1 MDLDNNFY
9 QRGFYEFG
17 KKIHTVAIASVLS
30 FIPPIAPIA
39 GIVALV
45 FLFLA
50 LGDIKR
56 INYQLKDHNL
66 EIFYSKYIRSVVLLI
81 VGVVF
86 LVVGGVSLALSFL
99 SPLVFLNSILFPIS
113 ISVLVLG
120 FIFLIS
126 SAVAEMKAWEN
137 LKIYFQDNRE
147 KFPAGIVQD
156 VINGCDNLRTSALLY
171 ALGFLLITL
180 FIGFIFQIVGYFKLA
195 KLNSITVQ
203 YVPSEQQSAT
213 IAQIQPTENLQKS
226 PNMIEISNFC
236 PNCGMKLSH
245 RGERYCPLCGSKL
258 N

>member
-9 QRGFYEFG
+9 QRDFYEFG

-45 FLFLA
+45 FIFLA

-56 INYQLKDHNL
+56 INYQLKDLNL
-66 EIFYSKYIRSVVLLI
+66 DIFYSKYVRSVVLII

-86 LVVGGVSLALSFL
+86 LVIGGVSLALSFL
-99 SPLVFLNSILFPIS
+99 SPLILFNSILFPIS

-126 SAVAEMKAWEN
+126 SSVVEMKAWEN
-137 LKIYFQDNRE
+137 LKIYFQVNRE
-147 KFPAGIVQD
+147 KFPADVVQN
-156 VINGCDNLRTSALLY
+156 VIDGCDNLRTGALLY

-195 KLNSITVQ
+195 KLNLITAQ
-203 YVPSEQQSAT
+203 HTASEQQSAG
-213 IAQIQPTENLQKS
+213 IARIEPIENLQTS
-226 PNMIEISNFC
+226 ANMVEISNFC